1 MKRNW
6 MTTTLLVAGALGS
19 AATGFGQQQPQYPP
33 RYPQQPQQDPY
44 YNGQY
49 PANGNPNDQGYYDD
63 GAGGYY
69 DDQGVYA
76 PEPPPPP
83 PAYAYAQPPMPG
95 PGYFWVGGY
104 WNFVGGRYS
113 WCNGYWA
120 RPPFAGAYWAP
131 PRYSGGRFYVG
142 FWGGGARRGGSGVS
156 FAYRNNGNGG
166 GGYVGV
172 APAFR
177 GNYRSYDRG
186 GRNEGY
192 RQHDRDRGNN
202 YGRGRR

>member
-19 AATGFGQQQPQYPP
+19 AATGFGQQQYPP
-33 RYPQQPQQDPY
+33 RYPQQQPQRQDPY
-44 YNGQY
+44 YSGQY
-49 PANGNPNDQGYYDD
+49 PANNPNDQGYYDNQD
-63 GAGGYY
+63 DDYY
-69 DDQGVYA
+69 PDDSQGVYA
-76 PEPPPPP
+76 PEPPPQPP
-83 PAYAYAQPPMPG
+83 NYAYYNRPAMPA
-95 PGYFWVGGY
+95 PGYFWIDGY
-104 WNFVGGRYS
+104 WNFAGGRYS

-120 RPPFAGAYWAP
+120 RPPHAGGYWVR
-131 PRYSGGRFYVG
+131 PRYSGGRFFVG

-156 FAYRNNGNGG
+156 FAYRNNGG

-186 GRNEGY
+186 GRIEGY
-192 RQHDRDRGNN
+192 RQHDRDRGYN